1 MFSKSCSNKDLTSL
15 TFCFQREQI
24 WSQLPLCQGVGFDI
38 PAHSTPHQVPSPN
51 SSNTLPPA
59 LSPFKHV
66 HPIILHDDFSSIKR
80 ERKRLHDEV
89 KWLRLCGSYYCSE
102 VVRKMEGG
110 TRIAR
115 SCRKLRASF
124 LAPFLRKHGYGVSV
138 IKKRT
143 DKGALQL
150 STQGLLNAYL
160 KTNLNE
166 TLEARDN
173 WQTDYWECTS
183 SGLYTEE

>member
-24 WSQLPLCQGVGFDI
+24 WSQLPLCQGADFDI

-51 SSNTLPPA
+51 SSNTLPPV
-59 LSPFKHV
+59 LSLFKHV

-80 ERKRLHDEV
+80 ERKQLHDEV
-89 KWLRLCGSYYCSE
+89 MWLRLCGSYYCSE

-115 SCRKLRASF
+115 SCRRLRASF
-124 LAPFLRKHGYGVSV
+124 LAPFLRKQWLWSIGIILEHTV

-143 DKGALQL
+143 EKGALQL
-150 STQGLLNAYL
+150 PTQVLLNAYS
-160 KTNLNE
+160 KTDLNE
-166 TLEARDN
+166 TLKARDS
-173 WQTDYWECTS
+173 WQTD
-183 SGLYTEE
+183 